1 MASIDRITDT
11 TLRGLGIGVLA
22 GVSGGVLRSM
32 DKLYPVKRKHKR
44 KRKKGKRRKRR

>member
-22 GVSGGVLRSM
+22 GVSGSVLRSVGR
-32 DKLYPVKRKHKR
+32 LYPTRRRKKRCKKHKR
-44 KRKKGKRRKRR
+44 RK